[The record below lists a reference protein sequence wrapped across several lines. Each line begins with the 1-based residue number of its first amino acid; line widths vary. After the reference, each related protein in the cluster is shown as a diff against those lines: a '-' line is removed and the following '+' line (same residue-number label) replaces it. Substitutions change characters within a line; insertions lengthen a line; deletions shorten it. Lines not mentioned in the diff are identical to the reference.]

1 LLYCVERLNTN
12 ILRSVLLGFPFSSML
27 EEAASSALAAAPAGS
42 STSIPSSATDLAAV
56 TVAAASSEA
65 NTRPPSIVSVDITAT
80 TVTAAADVADDACY
94 DPAVNVDGGPSP
106 AALDD
111 DTYKWGARNTSV
123 QVAYF
128 SGLRLRRLS
137 MDALQKVWIC
147 RRLLGRGQNGGRR
160 SIAHTSILTLC
171 VLLKVHISPISR

>member
-1 LLYCVERLNTN
+1 
-12 ILRSVLLGFPFSSML
+12 ML

-42 STSIPSSATDLAAV
+42 SMSISSSATDLAAV
-56 TVAAASSEA
+56 TIAADSSEA
-65 NTRPPSIVSVDITAT
+65 NTRPPSIISVDITAT
-80 TVTAAADVADDACY
+80 IVTAAADVADDARY

-111 DTYKWGARNTSV
+111 DADDGGARNTSV
-123 QVAYF
+123 HVAYF

-147 RRLLGRGQNGGRR
+147 RRLSGRGQNGGRR
-160 SIAHTSILTLC
+160 SIAHASILTLC
-171 VLLKVHISPISR
+171 VLLKVLILPISR